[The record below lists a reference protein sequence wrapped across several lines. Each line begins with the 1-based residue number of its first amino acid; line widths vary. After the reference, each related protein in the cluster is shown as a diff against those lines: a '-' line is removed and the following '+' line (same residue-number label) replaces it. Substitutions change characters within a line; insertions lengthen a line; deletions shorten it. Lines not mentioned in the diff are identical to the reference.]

1 MVFSSAVFLFAFLPL
16 TLIAYYL
23 LDRRFR
29 NVFLLIMS
37 LVFYGW
43 GGPRYLLLL
52 GLSIAVN
59 YALALW
65 VAGEK
70 RAVPGIAKAG
80 RFPVVLAVIFNLAV
94 FFVFKYLN
102 FTVANANALLL
113 RLGLGESLLKQTAI
127 VLPIGISFFTFQ
139 AMSYVFDVYRGRGEV
154 QRNPLNVGLYIAFFP
169 QLIAGPIVRY
179 QTVAEEIRTRR
190 ESLRDFSSGLE
201 RFILGLAKKVIL
213 ANTAASLADQAFDA
227 AGPIPA
233 LLAWLGAL
241 AYTLQIYFDF
251 SGYSDMAIG
260 LGRMFGFHFDENFD
274 YPYASATVTEF
285 WRRWHI
291 SLGSWFRDY
300 VYFPLGGSRVS
311 RGKLVRNLLAVWLL
325 TGVWHGANW
334 TFILWGLLYF
344 LLLTAEKL
352 LDLPKKLP
360 GKPAAAAVYRVF
372 TLLCVVLGWVLFRAE
387 NLGGAAAYLR
397 SMLGLGG
404 AGLADGQS
412 LYLLRQYWRVLLLGA
427 LLSLPLLR
435 SLLAA
440 LRKKLPG
447 EAVWDALKKLA
458 LLALAALAVAFTVSN
473 SFNPFIYFN
482 F

>member
-70 RAVPGIAKAG
+70 RAAPGIAKAG

-300 VYFPLGGSRVS
+300 VYFPW
-311 RGKLVRNLLAVWLL
+311 A
-325 TGVWHGANW
+325 A
-334 TFILWGLLYF
+334 
-344 LLLTAEKL
+344 
-352 LDLPKKLP
+352 P
-360 GKPAAAAVYRVF
+360 G
-372 TLLCVVLGWVLFRAE
+372 C
-387 NLGGAAAYLR
+387 
-397 SMLGLGG
+397 
-404 AGLADGQS
+404 
-412 LYLLRQYWRVLLLGA
+412 
-427 LLSLPLLR
+427 
-435 SLLAA
+435 
-440 LRKKLPG
+440 PG
-447 EAVWDALKKLA
+447 ESWCATSWPSGSSPASGTGPTGPSSSGA
-458 LLALAALAVAFTVSN
+458 CCISC
-473 SFNPFIYFN
+473 S
-482 F
+482 